1 MTTDKKRHSA
11 TSTMADVLR
20 DRDALDGFSRM
31 RLAMVITNPGI
42 EDNPIVYVNDAFER
56 TTGYARS
63 AAIGRNCRFLQG
75 EDTDK
80 RTVDAVRRAIAAG
93 EDITVDITNYRA
105 NGEKFL
111 NRLIISAIPDS
122 KGKPLY
128 FLGIQREMGHKE
140 TDGVAPDMDSDLAAL
155 MERVRQDLNLVLA
168 RISSSRNDLS
178 VPSDFEA
185 LERRLECL
193 QLCYEEMQLLDS
205 SNVRT
210 GINLGALISRVGSAV
225 AHHGARTGV
234 RYVQDIESL
243 DVNVDTAT
251 RAALITSELLTN
263 CWQHAFDGM
272 ADGTVELRLT
282 RLAAGGFR
290 LTISDDGN
298 GIPAKIKVPS
308 ESSLGGLILTDL
320 LEGLEGSINVNRGA
334 AGTVVTV
341 DVPAG
346 HDR

>member
-1 MTTDKKRHSA
+1 MTEAKPREA
-11 TSTMADVLR
+11 TTTMADVLR
-20 DRDALDGFSRM
+20 DKEALEGFSRM
-31 RLAMVITNPGI
+31 RLSMVITNPAI

-75 EDTDK
+75 EETDK
-80 RTVDAVRRAIAAG
+80 RAVDALRAAIAAG
-93 EDITVDITNYRA
+93 QDITVDITNYRA
-105 NGEKFL
+105 NGDKFL

-128 FLGIQREMGHKE
+128 FLGIQREMGNKE
-140 TDGVAPDMDSDLAAL
+140 TDGVAPEIDKELAAI
-155 MERVRQDLNLVLA
+155 MDRVRQDLSIVLEK
-168 RISSSRNDLS
+168 ISESRQDLS
-178 VPSDFEA
+178 VPTDFEA

-205 SNVRT
+205 SNMRE
-210 GINLGALISRVGSAV
+210 GINIGALLSRVGSAV

-234 RYVQDIESL
+234 RYVQDLEAL

-251 RAALITSELLTN
+251 RAALMASELLTN
-263 CWQHAFDGM
+263 CFEHAFHGM
-272 ADGTVELRLT
+272 TDGTVEMRMT

-290 LTISDDGN
+290 LTVSDDGN
-298 GIPAKIKVPS
+298 GIPAKVDMPS
-308 ESSLGGLILTDL
+308 KTSLGGLILTDL
-320 LEGLEGSINVNRGA
+320 LEGLDGSINVNRGA

>member
-1 MTTDKKRHSA
+1 MTEKPRDA
-11 TSTMADVLR
+11 TTTMADVLR
-20 DRDALDGFSRM
+20 DKEALEGFSRM
-31 RLAMVITNPGI
+31 RLSMVITNPAI

-80 RTVDAVRRAIAAG
+80 RAVDALRDAIAKG
-93 EDITVDITNYRA
+93 EDITVDLTNYRA
-105 NGEKFL
+105 NGERFL

-140 TDGVAPDMDSDLAAL
+140 TDGISPGIEEELESL
-155 MERVRQDLNLVLA
+155 MNRVRQDLSLVLEK
-168 RISSSRNDLS
+168 ISESREDLS
-178 VPSDFEA
+178 APADFEA
-185 LERRLECL
+185 LERRLEVL

-205 SNVRT
+205 SNTRQ
-210 GINLGALISRVGSAV
+210 GINLGALLSRVGSAV
-225 AHHGARTGV
+225 SHHGARTGV
-234 RYVQDIESL
+234 RYVQDLETL
-243 DVNVDTAT
+243 NVNVDTAT
-251 RAALITSELLTN
+251 RAALMVSELLTN
-263 CWQHAFDGM
+263 CFQHAFHGM
-272 ADGTVELRLT
+272 ADGTVEMRMT

-290 LTISDDGN
+290 LTVSDDGN
-298 GIPAKIKVPS
+298 GIPSKIKMPS
-308 ESSLGGLILTDL
+308 QSSLGGLILTDL
-320 LEGLEGSINVNRGA
+320 LDGLDGSINVNRGA
-334 AGTVVTV
+334 AGTVVSV